1 MILANCIALLAAGGM
16 ALAPASAIE
25 QRAVT
30 GESFDAS
37 PVVSIGATETASI
50 FALQQRTRQ
59 ASAGNR
65 KAPSKPKPQARS
77 TSKPSVNHNG
87 DRNRNTNTSNRNR
100 SNNRNTNISGNDVN
114 INVNNSHDDHYNHY
128 DDHHHH
134 DHWDDW
140 DDDWHP
146 VATAAAITMTAAVIG
161 SIVASIPPDCSTVI
175 VNGISYSQCGNT
187 WYQPQYYGSSVQY
200 VVVNPPR

>member
-100 SNNRNTNISGNDVN
+100 SNNISGNDVN